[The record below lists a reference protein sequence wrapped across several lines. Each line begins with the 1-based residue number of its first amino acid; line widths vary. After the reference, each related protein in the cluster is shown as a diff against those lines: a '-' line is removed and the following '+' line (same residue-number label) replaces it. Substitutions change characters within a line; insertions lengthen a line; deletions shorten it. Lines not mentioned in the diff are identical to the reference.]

1 MTQVFCDQNLL
12 TSYRK
17 SVTINFYHLGHIM
30 ARLTS
35 QKAALA
41 VGNIYDLVLIAS
53 RRTRELRAGWAPKV
67 ESKNGAM
74 VTALREI
81 EQGKVGREYL
91 NKPLNLGRHERAPED
106 HT

>member
-1 MTQVFCDQNLL
+1 
-12 TSYRK
+12 
-17 SVTINFYHLGHIM
+17 M